1 MIIGNVNCAN
11 KFGNVGQ
18 PACAVKLDHLV
29 GFIMTFDGFEI
40 PNASLDSFDNA
51 LAYLQNASVASGND
65 RVFYIPKVFG
75 NEDNTP
81 EPEVKKSGYG
91 FLVKTDEMPHEF
103 TIEHE
108 DLGIEFHKRL
118 RKFRNRKDLR
128 VYWIDTTFIGGQQTS
143 TGLKGFECS
152 FMAKQVKVGIK
163 GGDYTMYKST
173 LQIQDPTALTDKL
186 ATILLPEDFDLSVE
200 LGGILDVDVTA
211 TGGVLSASVKA
222 KTSISKTDLYGL
234 YADDMDVAGAFVCT
248 NASGT
253 IVAPSAVVKD
263 DANKAWV
270 LTLPVGVYSIKL
282 ASPSVLVALGVGSLT
297 SGGYESNSATATV
310 TAE

>member
-1 MIIGNVNCAN
+1 
-11 KFGNVGQ
+11 
-18 PACAVKLDHLV
+18 
-29 GFIMTFDGFEI
+29 
-40 PNASLDSFDNA
+40 
-51 LAYLQNASVASGND
+51 
-65 RVFYIPKVFG
+65 
-75 NEDNTP
+75 
-81 EPEVKKSGYG
+81 
-91 FLVKTDEMPHEF
+91 
-103 TIEHE
+103 
-108 DLGIEFHKRL
+108 
-118 RKFRNRKDLR
+118 
-128 VYWIDTTFIGGQQTS
+128 
-143 TGLKGFECS
+143 
-152 FMAKQVKVGIK
+152 
-163 GGDYTMYKST
+163 MYKST